1 MGMLVNLSELQFPHF
16 QSGMIMV
23 FTTRDHEPE
32 KQTLQVGDPRDAPR
46 GQGFGWFCLSDIIM
60 TIIVVSYKTAATGHA
75 PALWW
80 LGGSCLSPVGA
91 P

>member
-1 MGMLVNLSELQFPHF
+1 MGTLVNLSELQFPHF

-60 TIIVVSYKTAATGHA
+60 TIIVVSLVVTRQLP
-75 PALWW
+75 PAMLQ
-80 LGGSCLSPVGA
+80 LSGGWVGPVFHL
-91 P
+91 